1 MNRVILIGNVGTDPE
16 IRYYDAD
23 QATARFRLATTE
35 RAYTL
40 QNGTVVPER
49 TEWHN
54 VLMWRSLAKKAEL
67 YVHKGDRVIVTGK
80 IRYTSYD
87 NSRGQR
93 QYVTEI
99 VAESMEL
106 LKPMPLTPPAASQPK
121 TEQQSSEGSDDSD
134 AIPF

>member
-106 LKPMPLTPPAASQPK
+106 LKPMPLTPPAVSQPK